1 VDAQWLADWT
11 AHAGD
16 AVAALARAVAGFAG
30 AAAMR
35 LAATLLAPGSTMSAP
50 VLILS
55 LATFAVAVAHRRRG
69 RGVSWRVL
77 KRVLLPRRLFGT
89 ASGRTDAWFALT
101 GVTITGVAI
110 GWTLLSAEFVRLE
123 LLPWLGTPLD
133 PWLPG
138 WLAVAVAT
146 LVLFV
151 AYEFA
156 YFLDHWLMHRVPWLW
171 HFHKVHHQAES
182 LSLLTNFRVHPVDTI
197 LFANLLALFLG
208 ATQAVLLVVL
218 GHAATPLTIGGT
230 NLIVMTFATLLT
242 HLQHSHLWITFGPR
256 WGRWLLAPAHHQI
269 HHSNDARHH
278 NRNMGDVLAV
288 FDHLFGTFWMPA
300 PTREVRR
307 FGVDDGTPDPHGLRA
322 ALLDPFTAS
331 ARALLPSR
339 GQSRVLAT
347 KRAPDRATAA

>member
-11 AHAGD
+11 ARAGD
-16 AVAALARAVAGFAG
+16 VVVVLAHAVASFMG

-35 LAATLLAPGSTMSAP
+35 LASTLLAPGSTMSVP
-50 VLILS
+50 VLALS
-55 LATFAVAVAHRRRG
+55 LAAFAVAVAHRRRG

-77 KRVLLPRRLFGT
+77 RRVLLPRRLFGT

-101 GVTITGVAI
+101 GVTITGIAL
-110 GWTLLSAEFVRLE
+110 GWTLISAELVRTSVQ
-123 LLPWLGTPLD
+123 PWLGTPVQ

-138 WLAVAVAT
+138 WVAITVTT

-151 AYEFA
+151 GYEFT
-156 YFLDHWLMHRVPWLW
+156 YFFDHWLKHRVSWLW

-182 LSLLTNFRVHPVDTI
+182 LSLLTNYRVHPVDTI
-197 LFANLLALFLG
+197 IFVNLLALFLG
-208 ATQAVLLVVL
+208 TTQAVLLVVL
-218 GHAATPLTIGGT
+218 GHTATPLAIGGT
-230 NLIVMTFATLLT
+230 NLIVMVSVTLLT

-269 HHSNDARHH
+269 HHSDDARHH

-300 PTREVRR
+300 PMREVRR
-307 FGVDDGTPDPHGLRA
+307 FGVDDGSPDPHGLRA
-322 ALLDPFTAS
+322 ALLDPFVAS
-331 ARALLPSR
+331 ARTLAPTR
-339 GQSRVLAT
+339 GSGRALAT
-347 KRAPDRATAA
+347 KREPNRVTAA

>member
-1 VDAQWLADWT
+1 MDASWLADWT
-11 AHAGD
+11 ARASE
-16 AVAALARAVAGFAG
+16 ALAALAHAVTGFAG
-30 AAAMR
+30 ASATR
-35 LAATLLAPGSTMSAP
+35 LAATFLAPGSTMSLPA
-50 VLILS
+50 LLLS
-55 LATFAVAVAHRRRG
+55 LAAFAVAVAHRRRG

-77 KRVLLPRRLFGT
+77 RRVLLPRRLFGT
-89 ASGRTDAWFALT
+89 PSGRTDAWFALT
-101 GVTITGVAI
+101 GITITGVAI
-110 GWTLLSAEFVRLE
+110 GWTLVSAEFVRAE
-123 LLPWLGTPLD
+123 LQPWLGTPLH

-138 WLAVAVAT
+138 WLAVAFAT

-156 YFLDHWLMHRVPWLW
+156 YFIDHWLMHRVPWLW

-197 LFANLLALFLG
+197 LFANILALFLG
-208 ATQAVLLVVL
+208 CTQAVLVVVL

-230 NLIVMTFATLLT
+230 NLIALTVATLLT

-269 HHSNDARHH
+269 HHSDDPRHH

-288 FDHLFGTFWMPA
+288 FDHLFGTFWMPSA
-300 PTREVRR
+300 DREVRR

-322 ALLDPFTAS
+322 ALLDPFIAS
-331 ARALLPSR
+331 ARALAPTR
-339 GQSRVLAT
+339 GPRRT
-347 KRAPDRATAA
+347 RAPGRATTA